1 MFIMLG
7 ISRMIEF
14 VLPPSIS
21 FEKAIKYYLGK
32 NVSSEDAV
40 DLLTNRDVQS
50 GGVYSMPASLMRN
63 AAGQFAR
70 RVVPAALAG
79 ANVAVVAGPQA
90 GLVAVVVEV
99 AAQGAVEYVAGV
111 VGTVLA
117 GPIGGGVAVGIV
129 ALGAMWYQSRQPADV
144 HGGGKHD
151 EVQEIMDMF
160 RNKVGDDK
168 FTQWS
173 NLVAERFPK
182 TPYQRVIFSMEDYIY
197 VCGLT
202 AVILS
207 PNTFMH
213 EFGDKNS
220 RSLTKK
226 RNRKNKRKSLRAY

>member
-1 MFIMLG
+1 MFIMLR

-40 DLLTNRDVQS
+40 DFLTNRGEQT
-50 GGVYSMPASLMRN
+50 GGAWQMPAALVRG
-63 AAGQFAR
+63 ALGRFAR

-90 GLVAVVVEV
+90 GAVAVVAEIAV
-99 AAQGAVEYVAGV
+99 QGAAEYVAGA
-111 VGTVLA
+111 VGTALA
-117 GPIGGGVAVGIV
+117 GPIGGGVAVCVVVV
-129 ALGAMWYQSRQPADV
+129 AGMIYQARQPADV
-144 HGGGKHD
+144 HGGGKND
-151 EVQEIMDMF
+151 EVKKIMDMF

-173 NLVAERFPK
+173 DLVAERFPR

-197 VCGLT
+197 MCGLT
-202 AVILS
+202 AAILS
-207 PNTFMH
+207 PETFMR

-220 RSLTKK
+220 RSLTRKA
-226 RNRKNKRKSLRAY
+226 NRKNKRNSLRAY

>member
-1 MFIMLG
+1 MLG

-21 FEKAIKYYLGK
+21 FEKAIKYYIGK
-32 NVSSEDAV
+32 DISSADAV
-40 DLLTNRDVQS
+40 DLLTNSDVQS
-50 GGVYSMPASLMRN
+50 GGVWNMPAALMRN
-63 AAGQFAR
+63 AVGQFAR

-79 ANVAVVAGPQA
+79 ANVAVVTGPQA
-90 GLVAVVVEV
+90 GVVAVVVEV

-111 VGTVLA
+111 VGTALA
-117 GPIGGGVAVGIV
+117 GPIGGGIAVGIV

-144 HGGGKHD
+144 HGGGKND

-160 RNKVGDDK
+160 KNKVGDDK
-168 FTQWS
+168 FAQWS

-202 AVILS
+202 AAILS

-220 RSLTKK
+220 SSLTKK

>member
-1 MFIMLG
+1 MFIILR

-21 FEKAIKYYLGK
+21 FEKAIKYYIGK
-32 NVSSEDAV
+32 NLSSADAV
-40 DLLTNRDVQS
+40 DFLTNRDEQS
-50 GGVYSMPASLMRN
+50 GGAWQMPAALVRGAMGR
-63 AAGQFAR
+63 FAR
-70 RVVPAALAG
+70 RAIPAALAG

-90 GLVAVVVEV
+90 GVVAVVAEIAV
-99 AAQGAVEYVAGV
+99 QGAAEYVIGV
-111 VGTVLA
+111 TATALA
-117 GPIGGGVAVGIV
+117 GPIGGGIAVGIF
-129 ALGAMWYQSRQPADV
+129 ALGAMWYQASQPADV
-144 HGGGKHD
+144 HGGGKNNK
-151 EVQEIMDMF
+151 VQEIMDMF

-173 NLVAERFPK
+173 NLMAERFPK
-182 TPYQRVIFSMEDYIY
+182 TSYQRVIFSMEDYIY

-202 AVILS
+202 AAILS

-226 RNRKNKRKSLRAY
+226 KNRNNQRKSLRAY

>member
-21 FEKAIKYYLGK
+21 FEKAIKYYIGK
-32 NVSSEDAV
+32 DISSADAV
-40 DLLTNRDVQS
+40 DLLTNSDVQS
-50 GGVYSMPASLMRN
+50 GGVYYLPPGLMRN
-63 AAGQFAR
+63 AVGQFAR

-90 GLVAVVVEV
+90 GVVAVVVEV

-111 VGTVLA
+111 VGTALA
-117 GPIGGGVAVGIV
+117 GPIGGGIAVGIV

-144 HGGGKHD
+144 HGGGKND
-151 EVQEIMDMF
+151 KVQEIMDMF

-202 AVILS
+202 AAILS